1 MNLDETMRE
10 SIRPTP
16 VENAHHRLVEEFG
29 QQYDIVTTPIL
40 NPSPRQQVALQQVS
54 SRIPDPIFHYDEI
67 KPLPDR
73 TWIFQEWKVDF
84 KDGVMTVS
92 EKVERPILFFFRHTK
107 KLMRKEL
114 RGRDIHQRFLTWMT
128 DSRMSSDAKTFFR
141 TAMVHHVNSQKK
153 RRESKSPLGKTVIQP
168 IHTSNDMVAAVEPTG
183 LINADYYNWAQ
194 SVESLPDF

>member
-114 RGRDIHQRFLTWMT
+114 RGRDVHQRFLTWMT

-168 IHTSNDMVAAVEPTG
+168 IHTASDMVAAVEPTG
-183 LINADYYNWAQ
+183 LINADYYDWTQ